1 MVSNVLK
8 AFEFDQAT
16 AISAM
21 LYIVSRLEDPT
32 FHRIAKIMYF
42 ADRCHLER
50 YGRFVFGGSYRA
62 YPYGPVPQNVYGMLK
77 AAENKPGGQSTE
89 GPFRVRR
96 GQNTGQNPVVEAL
109 AEPNLDLLSESDLEC
124 LNESLATWGGKPFGQ
139 LTEASHDAAWTAAFE
154 RKTGSQ
160 KTAEITLEDFLA
172 SLENG
177 GALLEHLRNPH
188 P

>member
-1 MVSNVLK
+1 VLK
-8 AFEFDQAT
+8 TFEFDQAT

-21 LYIVSRLEDPT
+21 LYIVSRLEEPS

-77 AAENKPGGQSTE
+77 AAEGKPDGKSAE

-96 GQNTGQNPVVEAL
+96 TRNPVVEAL
-109 AEPNLDLLSESDLEC
+109 GEPDMDLLSASDLEC
-124 LNESLATWGGKPFGQ
+124 LNEAISAWGNKPFVQ
-139 LTEASHDAAWTAAFE
+139 LTDASHDAAWTAAYE
-154 RKTGSQ
+154 RRSGSKKTV
-160 KTAEITLEDFLA
+160 EITLEDLIL

-177 GALLEHLRNPH
+177 AQLLEHLRDPH